1 MITIK
6 AKYWGMMFLSIL
18 TVYGTAQMLG
28 GANMFRKLA
37 IVASFFLP
45 GILLFHYFFIWFPRA
60 MAKSWS
66 LSYLVKIIFAAV
78 NECIMDQE
86 IRAVVIQ
93 RMNELLKNLGFVLD
107 QRLMVVRKNC
117 FPRGRLSSLDPIWRC
132 FFIEAFST
140 IEQEIK
146 DETIRRWI
154 FNKIINYLNR
164 DANTRY
170 AKDILRKFIGNS
182 KYGFLVS

>member
-1 MITIK
+1 MTIK
-6 AKYWGMMFLSIL
+6 TKYWGMLFFSIV
-18 TVYGTAQMLG
+18 TVYGIAQMLG
-28 GANMFRKLA
+28 EANMYRKLA
-37 IVASFFLP
+37 VVTGFFLP

-60 MAKSWS
+60 LAKSWS

-78 NECIMDQE
+78 NECIIDQE

-93 RMNELLKNLGFVLD
+93 KMNDLLKNLGFVLD
-107 QRLMVVRKNC
+107 QRFRVVKKNGL
-117 FPRGRLSSLDPIWRC
+117 PRSRFSSLDPIWRR

-146 DETIRRWI
+146 DETIRRWV

-182 KYGFLVS
+182 KYNFLVN